1 MSLANLSLWTHLV
14 LLVFL
19 VGYALFWTI
28 VAVPHA
34 ERPDAASRTRFLTA
48 VRRLRVPPFGPL
60 RVPLPAL
67 GWLGLAAV
75 AATGVLLF
83 LQGAERPSAV
93 KLTPFTLA
101 VVLHL
106 ALTLRPSLAS
116 AAGFLAALLVTA
128 CAAVAWPP
136 GYRGVLLAVHLTALL
151 VWLGHMFFWSF
162 VVGPLCKRHGERAFA
177 EALRAASHRWGALG
191 GGALAVLFAT
201 GVPLLLQRQQ
211 ALPAVFGWKLAL
223 VGGMVLY
230 QMFVGHRRAP
240 RLVYANMLAALV
252 ILLLSVLLVHGT

>member
-1 MSLANLSLWTHLV
+1 MSLANLLLWTHLV
-14 LLVFL
+14 VLVFL
-19 VGYALFWTI
+19 VGYAMFWTI

-34 ERPDAASRTRFLTA
+34 DRPDPAGRARFLDA

-60 RVPLPAL
+60 RVPLPVL

-75 AATGVLLF
+75 AATGLL
-83 LQGAERPSAV
+83 LVQQGAERPSPV
-93 KLTPFTLA
+93 KLTPFVLA
-101 VVLHL
+101 VLLHL
-106 ALTLRPSLAS
+106 ALSLRPGLPL
-116 AAGFLAALLVTA
+116 AAGFLAALLASA
-128 CAAVAWPP
+128 CAAVGWPP
-136 GYRGVLLAVHLTALL
+136 SYRGVLLAVHLLALL

-177 EALRAASHRWGALG
+177 EALHVASHRWGALG

-201 GVPLLLQRQQ
+201 GIPMLLERG
-211 ALPAVFGWKLAL
+211 AIPAVFTWKLAL
-223 VGGMVLY
+223 VLGMVLY

-252 ILLLSVLLVHGT
+252 ILCLSVLLVHGG